1 MTEKERKEKALE
13 RLMDLAAK
21 WQEEGIID
29 FLEGMTDIAMDS
41 LSYMTDPKFLKMLT
55 NLMYF
60 AGLLSKV
67 DPTMIYVM
75 VGNFGKELEKQM
87 TMETFRNPPKVGLFG
102 LLGKMNDPDIQRALG
117 FLFLMLKAFGKSIE
131 ESANTFVPMMEQME
145 KQFEQMKKARKE
157 AGLEVD

>member
-1 MTEKERKEKALE
+1 MADKERKEKALE

-41 LSYMTDPKFLKMLT
+41 LSYITDPKVLKMMT

-75 VGNFGKELEKQM
+75 VGNFGKELEKNM
-87 TMETFRNPPKVGLFG
+87 TIDTFKNPPKVGIFG
-102 LLGKMNDPDIQRALG
+102 LLKMMNDPDVQRALG
-117 FLFLMLKAFGKSIE
+117 FMFLMLKAFGKSID
-131 ESANTFVPMMEQME
+131 ESAKTFVPMMEQME

-157 AGLEVD
+157 AGLTLD